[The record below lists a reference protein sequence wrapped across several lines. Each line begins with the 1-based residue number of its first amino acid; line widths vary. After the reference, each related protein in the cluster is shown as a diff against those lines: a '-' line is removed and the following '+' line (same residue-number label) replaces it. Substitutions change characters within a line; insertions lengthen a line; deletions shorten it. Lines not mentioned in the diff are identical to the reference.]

1 MYRVIFTSIL
11 FLLCCKVFSQELISD
26 VIEKRIIINASN
38 NQEDSLKYFYNYAKL
53 HNVVSNKMN
62 TFLGDFYLQREKYRV
77 ALKYYEASYK
87 RDSYNINTHYG
98 LYICYGY
105 LGMADQQ
112 NLLADKFTIAQC
124 EFYQHKKS
132 KLESVSFYSGT
143 LLSNNFQKNKNI
155 DLAGSN
161 KYFGS
166 IDRNGS
172 LQYLYASAQYRVTNR
187 FTVLASINSNK
198 INSNQQFQYEYF
210 TGNSIHYKRNRPVDL
225 PVSEPQ
231 PPDSVVNETRFK
243 DTTISYKFSQPIFY
257 TQLSYL
263 LTSSLKFKFTYGVTK
278 TSFNVLDDTPYYF
291 HSNDLRKIKITD
303 IEATAGLIATYRKPH
318 YEITC
323 RFFAMPFSKFN
334 LVPFVMPSDSDR
346 TQFDLSAT
354 YYPFQKYSFS
364 VRAQASYLNTQNSNS
379 KFVFGYEL
387 NAMITKKLWLNA
399 LFQHNNFKNFIDLEG
414 AVVYNIDDLIKNKMA
429 IKVLY
434 YVGKHL
440 EISAQYGILQR
451 SSTYTMVTKENAFP
465 IKTKF
470 KYNNQLINAGVK
482 WIF

>member
-11 FLLCCKVFSQELISD
+11 FLLCCKVFSQELTSD

-62 TFLGDFYLQREKYRV
+62 TFLGDFYLQRKKYSK

-124 EFYQHKKS
+124 EFYEHKKS

-143 LLSNNFQKNKNI
+143 LISNNFQKNKNI

-187 FTVLASINSNK
+187 FTVLASIN
-198 INSNQQFQYEYF
+198 
-210 TGNSIHYKRNRPVDL
+210 VA
-225 PVSEPQ
+225 
-231 PPDSVVNETRFK
+231 NEL
-243 DTTISYKFSQPIFY
+243 IYAFSSP
-257 TQLSYL
+257 
-263 LTSSLKFKFTYGVTK
+263 
-278 TSFNVLDDTPYYF
+278 
-291 HSNDLRKIKITD
+291 
-303 IEATAGLIATYRKPH
+303 ATARLMVDDAT
-318 YEITC
+318 
-323 RFFAMPFSKFN
+323 
-334 LVPFVMPSDSDR
+334 
-346 TQFDLSAT
+346 
-354 YYPFQKYSFS
+354 
-364 VRAQASYLNTQNSNS
+364 
-379 KFVFGYEL
+379 
-387 NAMITKKLWLNA
+387 
-399 LFQHNNFKNFIDLEG
+399 
-414 AVVYNIDDLIKNKMA
+414 
-429 IKVLY
+429 
-434 YVGKHL
+434 
-440 EISAQYGILQR
+440 
-451 SSTYTMVTKENAFP
+451 
-465 IKTKF
+465 
-470 KYNNQLINAGVK
+470 
-482 WIF
+482 

>member
-1 MYRVIFTSIL
+1 
-11 FLLCCKVFSQELISD
+11 
-26 VIEKRIIINASN
+26 
-38 NQEDSLKYFYNYAKL
+38 
-53 HNVVSNKMN
+53 
-62 TFLGDFYLQREKYRV
+62 
-77 ALKYYEASYK
+77 
-87 RDSYNINTHYG
+87 
-98 LYICYGY
+98 
-105 LGMADQQ
+105 
-112 NLLADKFTIAQC
+112 
-124 EFYQHKKS
+124 
-132 KLESVSFYSGT
+132 
-143 LLSNNFQKNKNI
+143 
-155 DLAGSN
+155 
-161 KYFGS
+161 
-166 IDRNGS
+166 
-172 LQYLYASAQYRVTNR
+172 
-187 FTVLASINSNK
+187 
-198 INSNQQFQYEYF
+198 
-210 TGNSIHYKRNRPVDL
+210 
-225 PVSEPQ
+225 
-231 PPDSVVNETRFK
+231 
-243 DTTISYKFSQPIFY
+243 
-257 TQLSYL
+257 
-263 LTSSLKFKFTYGVTK
+263 
-278 TSFNVLDDTPYYF
+278 
-291 HSNDLRKIKITD
+291 
-303 IEATAGLIATYRKPH
+303 
-318 YEITC
+318 
-323 RFFAMPFSKFN
+323 
-334 LVPFVMPSDSDR
+334 MPSDSDR